1 MKRLYLAASITL
13 LFSGGFAQALTLQEA
28 IGSAERI
35 DPQVQSALASSDA
48 ARAGIQIA
56 RSRLL
61 PVVQGVGSYGRTN
74 QTANQLDPVLG
85 TTSQSFSN
93 STPSSQL
100 FLRQALFN
108 MASWAGLGVS
118 ELQNEFGLMK
128 LAGVYGDLWLR
139 VSNSWL
145 DLVVAQETLDI
156 QTNAE
161 QSMAQVALQAQKA
174 YDAGIATKEAALE
187 SKAQLAFVRS
197 NAIEARLNL
206 AARQRNLIALT
217 GIDAISLQRVHL
229 NFSKRYKTLVGSE
242 QAFKDRI
249 AEVSPEIAAVK
260 ITEGIRRMQLKQATA
275 AHAPTVDFF
284 TAYQQTQ
291 SANINQINL
300 GVISTQAAVQLS
312 IPFYAGGLHQGQ
324 ERQAAAFVES
334 ASADVRATEL
344 RLNTA
349 IHTSWAT
356 QGAQLDRAL
365 ALEEM
370 VTAGQEVVNAYRMG
384 IKAGLKS
391 WSDVANAEVVLTRRR
406 VDQVNAIASL
416 LKAQAQLLSF
426 LPVTDEN
433 WHVWLNGLAFETKR
447 VK

>member
-1 MKRLYLAASITL
+1 MPKFHVIALACAVLYAGPAAAVTL
-13 LFSGGFAQALTLQEA
+13 KEA
-28 IGSAERI
+28 IANAERI
-35 DPQVQSALASSDA
+35 DPLVQSALSSSDA
-48 ARAGIQIA
+48 ASAGIQIA

-61 PVVQGVGSYGRTN
+61 PTIQGVGSYGRTA
-74 QTANQLDPVLG
+74 QTANRIDPVLG

-93 STPSSQL
+93 STPNSQI

-118 ELQNEFGLMK
+118 ELQNEFGLMR
-128 LAGVYGDLWLR
+128 LAGAYGDLWLR
-139 VSNSWL
+139 VSNAWL
-145 DLVVAQETLDI
+145 DLVAAQETLDI
-156 QTNAE
+156 QTKAE
-161 QSMAQVALQAQKA
+161 QSMAQVALQAQKSFE
-174 YDAGIATKEAALE
+174 AGIATKESALE
-187 SKAQLAFVRS
+187 AKAQLAFVRS

-217 GIDAISLQRVHL
+217 GMDTLSLQRTHL
-229 NFSKRYKTLVGSE
+229 NFTKKYKTLVGSE
-242 QAFKDRI
+242 QAFKDRV

-260 ITEGIRRMQLKQATA
+260 ITESIRRMQLKQASA

-300 GVISTQAAVQLS
+300 GVISTQATLQLT

-324 ERQAAAFVES
+324 ERQAAAFVQS
-334 ASADVRATEL
+334 AAADVRAAEL

-356 QGAQLDRAL
+356 QGAQLERAL
-365 ALEEM
+365 AVEEM
-370 VTAGQEVVNAYRMG
+370 VVAGQEVVNAYRMG
-384 IKAGLKS
+384 VKAGLKS

-416 LKAQAQLLSF
+416 LKAQAQLLSY

-433 WHVWLNGLAFETKR
+433 WQVWLNGLAFETKR
-447 VK
+447 VQ